1 MKPIIFKLGAFILLI
16 ALMGAGCKK
25 DIKAEKSILKAEGL
39 IFNSGEPHLDG
50 CGWQI
55 LIKDT
60 IYSPIKLDDKF
71 QKDDLMVNVEYHVL
85 TTKRNCAWS
94 TQYSEV
100 EIIKISNK

>member
-1 MKPIIFKLGAFILLI
+1 METTILKLCTFILLFV
-16 ALMGAGCKK
+16 LMGAGCEK
-25 DIKAEKSILKAEGL
+25 DEKDEKSILKAEGL

-71 QKDDLMVNVEYHVL
+71 QKDDLMVNIEYHVL

-94 TQYSEV
+94 TQYSEI